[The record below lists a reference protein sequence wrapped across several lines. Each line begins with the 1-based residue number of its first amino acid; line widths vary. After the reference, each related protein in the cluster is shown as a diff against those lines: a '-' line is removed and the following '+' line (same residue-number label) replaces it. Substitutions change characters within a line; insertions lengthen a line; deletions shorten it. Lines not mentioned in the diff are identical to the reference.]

1 MNAEQLLRS
10 IREIWL
16 KTNLELLKSGKEIG
30 KNIHDQL
37 DKFFEALI
45 TYFQQ
50 NETLELEKLITLW
63 ASSLPQSDLEESQ
76 GSLTIFL
83 NELMVCTSDT
93 IFENLESEEA
103 AFLAKRL
110 IPLFAFCFE
119 KAAQLEIKSSTEFIA
134 NRFTRIQ
141 NETEQLERSKS
152 NFITIAAH
160 ELKTP
165 LTIIEGYTSI
175 LKEDTHS
182 QHTINLISGIEK
194 GVIRLKSIITD
205 LIDVSLID
213 NSLLQLNIQPVW
225 LYQVFRTLEAELQ
238 GSFTKRNIHLSIEKF
253 PGLNEPIMADPER
266 LMQVF
271 RNILINAIKYTPD
284 YGSVTISGRKLPGF
298 VETTITDTGIG
309 ISTENQ
315 SQIFKKFTQLGNISL
330 HSSSKFKFKGGGPG
344 LGLHIAKGIVEA
356 LGGAIWVESPGYDE
370 SNYPGSTFHIIL
382 PVKIE
387 DSNTIIT
394 ELIDSISSNHQET
407 T

>member
-1 MNAEQLLRS
+1 MNAEELLLS
-10 IREIWL
+10 IREKWL
-16 KTNLELLKSGKEIG
+16 QNNLEPLKSGKEIG
-30 KNIHDQL
+30 KNIHVQL
-37 DKFFEALI
+37 DKFFDAILFYLTKKNTTEA
-45 TYFQQ
+45 
-50 NETLELEKLITLW
+50 EKIIQLW
-63 ASSLPQSDLEESQ
+63 ASSLTQTDLEESQ

-83 NELMVCTSDT
+83 NELLVSTSNT
-93 IFENLESEEA
+93 IFDNLKTEDA
-103 AFLAKRL
+103 AFLIKRV
-110 IPLFAFCFE
+110 IPLFAFCYE
-119 KAAQLEIKSSTEFIA
+119 KAAQLEIKSSADFLS
-134 NRFTRIQ
+134 NHFNKIQ
-141 NETEQLERSKS
+141 NETEQLEKSKS
-152 NFITIAAH
+152 NFITVAAH

-194 GVIRLKSIITD
+194 GVVRLKSIITD

-225 LYQVFRTLEAELQ
+225 LYRIFKTLEAELQ
-238 GSFTKRNIHLSIEKF
+238 GSYTKRNILLSIEQF
-253 PGLNEPIMADPER
+253 PGINEPIMADPER

-271 RNILINAIKYTPD
+271 RNILINAVKYTPD
-284 YGSVTISGRKLPGF
+284 QGKVIVSGRKLPGF
-298 VETTITDTGIG
+298 IETTVTDTGIG
-309 ISTENQ
+309 VSAENQ
-315 SQIFKKFTQLGNISL
+315 SLIFKKFTQLGNISL

-387 DSNTIIT
+387 DSNIIIS

-407 T
+407 N